1 MTQPKPNMPAIV
13 LSAVVLLGALA
24 TVSLVA
30 NFSETTSFGQVW
42 PGVAAAVGVSMLFW
56 GFLELGLGV
65 AGVFLLWLLANL
77 GVLPEFSRSWPF
89 TLIWVVILVVVG
101 YLRARKRPAGSPGT

>member
-1 MTQPKPNMPAIV
+1 MSKTKPNTPAIV

-24 TVSLVA
+24 TVALVA

-42 PGVAAAVGVSMLFW
+42 PGVAAAMGVSLLFW

-77 GVLPEFSRSWPF
+77 GVLPEFSKSWPF

-101 YLRARKRPAGSPGT
+101 FLRARGRPVDRLGT